1 MKKRFVT
8 GLIIFL
14 ITAAVVLSKLLPH
27 TIGDYIFDVFVLC
40 IGIVACMEM
49 CNIMKQMGKSVNRL
63 FVSFYPLYFYI
74 VYIINTLIQY
84 VVPYQFLILIQL
96 ATLLAYFF
104 IILIAEVIRKSEK
117 PALISLNSI
126 IACLYPG
133 VLISLFVYINHID
146 PCLGTSN
153 LSFIL
158 IVTTLL
164 VTMGSDTF
172 AYFVGSLLK
181 GPKLAPK
188 ISPKKT
194 ISGSVGGL
202 LGGIAAAM
210 AVFGLCNLIPM
221 FKETIVGLNFAWW
234 HFLIIGAVGSIV
246 GQIGDLFESYL
257 KRKARLKDSGA
268 IFPGHGGMLDRVD
281 AMMFCVT
288 ATYIFT
294 VILAIV

>member
-1 MKKRFVT
+1 KYHGIEKAINAGRDM
-8 GLIIFL
+8 
-14 ITAAVVLSKLLPH
+14 A
-27 TIGDYIFDVFVLC
+27 IGDYIFDVFVLC
-40 IGIVACMEM
+40 IGIVACIEM
-49 CNIMKQMGKSVNRL
+49 CGIMKQMGNPVNRL
-63 FVSFYPLYFYI
+63 LVSFYPLYFYI
-74 VYIINTLIQY
+74 VYIINTLVQY

-96 ATLLAYFF
+96 STLVAYFF
-104 IILIAEVIRKSEK
+104 IILIAEAIKKSEK
-117 PALISLNSI
+117 PVLYSWNSI
-126 IACLYPG
+126 LACLYPG

-153 LSFIL
+153 LSLIL

-164 VTMGSDTF
+164 VTMLSDTF

-210 AVFGLCNLIPM
+210 VVFGLCNLIPM
-221 FKETIVGLNFAWW
+221 FKETIVALNFTWW

-257 KRKARLKDSGA
+257 KRKAGIKDSGV

-288 ATYIFT
+288 ATFIFT
-294 VILAIV
+294 IILAVI